1 MWHRFLSCVTR
12 RMLLLSQGGWEKK
25 RTFAAKLRCA
35 ENCGNKLRLS
45 AFQLY
50 NVCVVVNFPVNS
62 IPKRNGAP
70 PNIYG
75 ICREIEQSQFYLFR
89 LIWHL
94 LEDRKKKMIAPLQW
108 KQHYYIISKC
118 KRTRPDYNY
127 RNNTVQTI
135 RFLFIKRL
143 LCRLS
148 SGSERSSYTLALLSM
163 FANGPNDKFNLNFVP
178 VNWIED

>member
-62 IPKRNGAP
+62 IPKRNVAP

-118 KRTRPDYNY
+118 KRTRPI
-127 RNNTVQTI
+127 TI
-135 RFLFIKRL
+135 IVIIQFRQFGFCLSNVRCAGSQAVVNG
-143 LCRLS
+143 LCIRWHFYQCLPMGQMIS
-148 SGSERSSYTLALLSM
+148 L
-163 FANGPNDKFNLNFVP
+163 
-178 VNWIED
+178 I